1 MNLRAT
7 SLSLLST
14 LVGNTQTKLTLRQY
28 SLQCYLHCRLIYSIV
43 LNVFISSACQNQTR
57 PCRQFYNMPR
67 LPTFFANEF
76 VFQNTYCIDSF
87 TTCPGY
93 SRGIYAIAQRGNHV
107 DVSGVEPLSKQIIS
121 YTLYILVNV
130 PMISQNI
137 RFKPFQVRSKTF
149 LRHSWLITP
158 LGDILCLRALKTWLK
173 IYRNPHDTK
182 ILRGLYSAFLIHFAG
197 FW

>member
-7 SLSLLST
+7 SFSLLST

-43 LNVFISSACQNQTR
+43 LNVFISSDNQI
-57 PCRQFYNMPR
+57 QNMPI
-67 LPTFFANEF
+67 L
-76 VFQNTYCIDSF
+76 YLL
-87 TTCPGY
+87 
-93 SRGIYAIAQRGNHV
+93 V
-107 DVSGVEPLSKQIIS
+107 DMRRVERRSCQIIS
-121 YTLYILVNV
+121 YTLYILVNA
-130 PMISQNI
+130 PMISQSI
-137 RFKPFQVRSKTF
+137 RFKPLQVRSKTF

-182 ILRGLYSAFLIHFAG
+182 ILRGLYSAFLIYFAG
-197 FW
+197 FQ

>member
-7 SLSLLST
+7 SFSLLST

-43 LNVFISSACQNQTR
+43 LNVFISSVCQNQTR

-67 LPTFFANEF
+67 LPRFRERKCALSHSEHINHRQFCNMSRLLF
-76 VFQNTYCIDSF
+76 RLNT
-87 TTCPGY
+87 PAG
-93 SRGIYAIAQRGNHV
+93 GV
-107 DVSGVEPLSKQIIS
+107 DVRGVEPLSKQIIS

-137 RFKPFQVRSKTF
+137 RFKPLQVRSKTF
-149 LRHSWLITP
+149 LRHLWLITP

-182 ILRGLYSAFLIHFAG
+182 ILRGLYSAFLIYFAG
-197 FW
+197 FQ

>member
-7 SLSLLST
+7 SFSLLST

-43 LNVFISSACQNQTR
+43 LNVFISSVCQNQTR
-57 PCRQFYNMPR
+57 PCRQFYNMSR
-67 LPTFFANEF
+67 LLFRL
-76 VFQNTYCIDSF
+76 NT
-87 TTCPGY
+87 PEG
-93 SRGIYAIAQRGNHV
+93 GV
-107 DVSGVEPLSKQIIS
+107 DVRGVEPLSKQIIS

-137 RFKPFQVRSKTF
+137 RFKPLQVRSKTF

-158 LGDILCLRALKTWLK
+158 FGDILCLRALKTWLK

-182 ILRGLYSAFLIHFAG
+182 ILRGLYSAFLIYFAG
-197 FW
+197 FQ

>member
-7 SLSLLST
+7 SFSLLST

-43 LNVFISSACQNQTR
+43 LNVFISSDNQS
-57 PCRQFYNMPR
+57 QNMPI
-67 LPTFFANEF
+67 L
-76 VFQNTYCIDSF
+76 YLL
-87 TTCPGY
+87 
-93 SRGIYAIAQRGNHV
+93 V
-107 DVSGVEPLSKQIIS
+107 DMRRVERRSCQIIS

-158 LGDILCLRALKTWLK
+158 LGYILCLRALKTWLK

>member
-93 SRGIYAIAQRGNHV
+93 PRGIYAIAQRRNHV

-137 RFKPFQVRSKTF
+137 RFKSFQMRSKTF
-149 LRHSWLITP
+149 LRHLWLITP

-182 ILRGLYSAFLIHFAG
+182 ILRGLYSAFLIHLAG
-197 FW
+197 FN

>member
-7 SLSLLST
+7 SFSLLSI

-43 LNVFISSACQNQTR
+43 LNVFISSVCQNQTR

-76 VFQNTYCIDSF
+76 VFYNTYCIRQFYNMSWLMF
-87 TTCPGY
+87 RLNIPAG
-93 SRGIYAIAQRGNHV
+93 GV
-107 DVSGVEPLSKQIIS
+107 DVRGVEPLSKQIIS
-121 YTLYILVNV
+121 YTLYILVNIL
-130 PMISQNI
+130 MISQNI
-137 RFKPFQVRSKTF
+137 RFKPLQSRSKA
-149 LRHSWLITP
+149 LSAASWLITP
-158 LGDILCLRALKTWLK
+158 LISYNASERIKTWLK

-197 FW
+197 FD

>member
-93 SRGIYAIAQRGNHV
+93 PRGIYAIAQRRHHV
-107 DVSGVEPLSKQIIS
+107 DVRGVEPLSKQIIS

-158 LGDILCLRALKTWLK
+158 LGDILCLRALKTWL
-173 IYRNPHDTK
+173 
-182 ILRGLYSAFLIHFAG
+182 
-197 FW
+197 

>member
-1 MNLRAT
+1 MNLF
-7 SLSLLST
+7 SLLST

-43 LNVFISSACQNQTR
+43 LNVFISSVCQNQTR

-67 LPTFFANEF
+67 LPRFRERKCALSHSEHINHRQFYNMSRLLF
-76 VFQNTYCIDSF
+76 RLNTPEGGVDV
-87 TTCPGY
+87 
-93 SRGIYAIAQRGNHV
+93 RGI
-107 DVSGVEPLSKQIIS
+107 EPLSKQIIS

-137 RFKPFQVRSKTF
+137 RFKPLQSRSKA
-149 LRHSWLITP
+149 LSAASWLITP
-158 LGDILCLRALKTWLK
+158 LISYNASERIKTWLK

-197 FW
+197 FQ

>member
-7 SLSLLST
+7 SFSLLST

-43 LNVFISSACQNQTR
+43 LNVFISSVCQNQTR

-67 LPTFFANEF
+67 LMFRL
-76 VFQNTYCIDSF
+76 NT
-87 TTCPGY
+87 PAG
-93 SRGIYAIAQRGNHV
+93 GV

-137 RFKPFQVRSKTF
+137 RFKPFQVRSKAF
-149 LRHSWLITP
+149 LRHLWLITP
-158 LGDILCLRALKTWLK
+158 LGDILCPRTHQNMVEN
-173 IYRNPHDTK
+173 IQE
-182 ILRGLYSAFLIHFAG
+182 SS
-197 FW
+197 

>member
-7 SLSLLST
+7 SFSLLST

-43 LNVFISSACQNQTR
+43 LNVFISSVCQNQTR

-67 LPTFFANEF
+67 LPTFSRTKMCLSHSEHIKHRQFYNMSRLLF
-76 VFQNTYCIDSF
+76 RLNT
-87 TTCPGY
+87 PEG
-93 SRGIYAIAQRGNHV
+93 GV
-107 DVSGVEPLSKQIIS
+107 DVRGVEPLSKQIIS

>member
-7 SLSLLST
+7 NFSLLST

-43 LNVFISSACQNQTR
+43 LNVFISSVCQNQTR
-57 PCRQFYNMPR
+57 PCRQFYNMSGLMFR
-67 LPTFFANEF
+67 L
-76 VFQNTYCIDSF
+76 NT
-87 TTCPGY
+87 PEG
-93 SRGIYAIAQRGNHV
+93 GV
-107 DVSGVEPLSKQIIS
+107 DVRGVEPLSKQIIS

-137 RFKPFQVRSKTF
+137 RFKPPQVRSKAF
-149 LRHSWLITP
+149 LRHLWLITP

-182 ILRGLYSAFLIHFAG
+182 ILRGLYSAFLIYFAG
-197 FW
+197 FQ

>member
-93 SRGIYAIAQRGNHV
+93 PRGIYAIAQRRNHV
-107 DVSGVEPLSKQIIS
+107 DVRGVEPLSKQIIS

-149 LRHSWLITP
+149 LRHSRLITP
-158 LGDILCLRALKTWLK
+158 LGDILCLRALKTWL
-173 IYRNPHDTK
+173 
-182 ILRGLYSAFLIHFAG
+182 
-197 FW
+197 

>member
-1 MNLRAT
+1 MSLRAT

-43 LNVFISSACQNQTR
+43 LNVFISSVCQNQTR
-57 PCRQFYNMPR
+57 PCRQFHNMPR
-67 LPTFFANEF
+67 LPTFFANES
-76 VFQNTYCIDSF
+76 VFQNTYCIRRF
-87 TTCPGY
+87 Y
-93 SRGIYAIAQRGNHV
+93 NMSRLSKRSQNMEEEPSSGFIALGRGTV
-107 DVSGVEPLSKQIIS
+107 DVRGVEPLSKQIIS

-158 LGDILCLRALKTWLK
+158 LGDILCLRALKTWL
-173 IYRNPHDTK
+173 
-182 ILRGLYSAFLIHFAG
+182 
-197 FW
+197 